1 MVRNQPG
8 TPPQVQPDAVAL
20 VLHYANE
27 QATDATWRGIV
38 LGPGVAFEG
47 HPKDATPFGVQSLEA
62 YLAIQAD
69 LKTFLDRVL
78 ALDSAYAED
87 ARKVAED
94 ITNEAR
100 LKFGGW
106 AFSPVNERLFELW
119 DTETTSFRE
128 LVFSTLARALRAISF
143 RDLHR
148 CKTCGKFFVDASKRK
163 RKFCSNTCRSRMT
176 VRRHRERTAST
187 EAPETMRSEHSRKP
201 SQAPKRGPRR

>member
-1 MVRNQPG
+1 MKRRQPG
-8 TPPQVQPDAVAL
+8 TRTQAEPDAVAL
-20 VLHYANE
+20 VLHYGNE
-27 QATDATWRGIV
+27 KATEPTWRGIV

-47 HPKDATPFGVQSLEA
+47 HPADATPFGVQSLEEF
-62 YLAIQAD
+62 LAIQAE
-69 LKTFLDRVL
+69 LRTFLDRVV

-87 ARKVAED
+87 ARSLAED

-106 AFSPVNERLFELW
+106 AFSPLNERLFERW

-148 CKTCGKFFVDASKRK
+148 CGACGKFFVDASKRG

-176 VRRHRERTAST
+176 VRRHRERAAST
-187 EAPETMRSEHSRKP
+187 EARKTMRSGSPRKP
-201 SQAPKRGPRR
+201 SQAPKRGPGR